1 MATYCLLDGISVENA
16 RFKMGEKLATT
27 IKAELGPERLAQV
40 DVVIPIPE
48 TSNTSARA
56 VAKHLGKELA
66 SGFVKVRDPN
76 LPEDRT
82 DQCHRIDT
90 YFGLS

>member
-1 MATYCLLDGISVENA
+1 
-16 RFKMGEKLATT
+16 MGEKLAAT
-27 IKAELGPERLAQV
+27 IKTELGLERLAQV

-66 SGFVKVRDPN
+66 SGFVKASISIVHSMYMTDCT
-76 LPEDRT
+76 RT
-82 DQCHRIDT
+82 VT
-90 YFGLS
+90 YLELS